1 MLVMMIAIT
10 SSLNASG
17 RLELEIVKKEVV
29 RKKNWRFRIAAKPPE
44 LGTICA
50 QP

>member
-17 RLELEIVKKEVV
+17 PTETRDRQKGS
-29 RKKNWRFRIAAKPPE
+29 RTKKNWRFRIAAKPPE
-44 LGTICA
+44 LAT
-50 QP
+50 P